1 MSKKYISPAYFRDKN
16 KMSNLTETLE
26 FLEWLCKFEI
36 CFEETQYS
44 HGPEYIKASRKL
56 KRLVDNLAKYL
67 QNERVTK
74 DYY

>member
-1 MSKKYISPAYFRDKN
+1 MEKTYIAPDYFRNKN
-16 KMSNLTETLE
+16 KMENLRSTLD
-26 FLEWLCKFEI
+26 FLEWLCNFEI

>member
-16 KMSNLTETLE
+16 KMSNLAETLE
-26 FLEWLCKFEI
+26 FLEWLCQWEVR
-36 CFEETQYS
+36 FEETQYS

-74 DYY
+74 DY